1 MKTLYL
7 DTIYM
12 PIILVFF
19 FFFFFSKDLYDEFI
33 WSYPTPLS
41 HQMLAALPV
50 QPSAHS
56 SATLACICSQ
66 S

>member
-12 PIILVFF
+12 PIILVVFS
-19 FFFFFSKDLYDEFI
+19 FFFSKDLYDEFI

-56 SATLACICSQ
+56 SGTLICICSQ

>member
-12 PIILVFF
+12 PIFL
-19 FFFFFSKDLYDEFI
+19 FFFFSKDLYDELI
-33 WSYPTPLS
+33 WSDPIPLS
-41 HQMLAALPV
+41 HQLLAALPV

-56 SATLACICSQ
+56 SGTLTCICSE

>member
-7 DTIYM
+7 DTICM
-12 PIILVFF
+12 PIILVVS
-19 FFFFFSKDLYDEFI
+19 FFFFSKDLYDEFI
-33 WSYPTPLS
+33 WSYPTSLS

-56 SATLACICSQ
+56 SGTLICICSQ